1 MANIDNLVSLA
12 DRTQQERKEIA
23 RMGAIASNKVQK
35 EKKLFKKA
43 VEEKLGQ
50 SLDSMVDAMIKQANE
65 GNVKAFEVLR
75 DTAGQ
80 NPDKIKDEVEEEKR
94 IIYIPAKDI
103 GKAFVDLYR
112 DIEERKHYE
121 YWLEGGRGSIKSSF
135 WRELVAVVLENK

>member
-1 MANIDNLVSLA
+1 MANTQNLVSLA
-12 DRTQQERKEIA
+12 DRPQHESNEIA
-23 RMGAIASNKVQK
+23 RKGAIASNKAQK

-50 SLDSMVDAMIKQANE
+50 SLESMVDAMIKQANE

-94 IIYIPAKDI
+94 VIYIPAKDI
-103 GKAFVDLYR
+103 GKAFVDL
-112 DIEERKHYE
+112 
-121 YWLEGGRGSIKSSF
+121 
-135 WRELVAVVLENK
+135 